1 MKQFETRFKQI
12 DVLPMVK
19 HYISSLDLYNLFKKY
34 VPASNS
40 CLAEHA
46 ESLCIITAN
55 IICDN
60 KPLYKVQEWLA
71 KYTDGLTNESVNA
84 DKFNDDRLARSLS
97 ALFKA
102 DRHSLMTE
110 VSCNAIK
117 LHKLLTD
124 EIHNDSTTV
133 TFIGQYANPDSD
145 AIELKHGHNKDF
157 RPDCKQIV
165 FGLNITADGHVPL
178 SYKAFNGNRNDDT
191 THIPNW
197 NELRCLLHKE
207 DFIYIADCKLCSS
220 QNLAYIDENNGYFI
234 TIIPKFHKE
243 STSFMQYIK
252 SNDVKWEDAFEIRH
266 SRKNKE
272 INKFKT
278 YEAGKNSKGYR
289 VIWVH
294 CSSKQQE
301 DKKRRLK
308 KLDKAQKA
316 LQELIPKLNAYHLK
330 TQKDIT
336 KAVNKI
342 CLDVQGLI
350 DVKITKGRKQI
361 LKRIPSTR
369 RRAGEPIYEN
379 KWSFNY
385 GLEWRI
391 NEPAALAV
399 SKTDGLFP
407 LITNN
412 HLLDA
417 AEVLR
422 MYKRQSF
429 LEKRM
434 YTKKSILEVAP
445 VFLKKESRIEAVL
458 LLYFLALMIVSLIER
473 NIRLNMTKQKIEK
486 LPILPQKMNTKMPT
500 WNNIRYFYRDI
511 HLSVIIK
518 DKIPIQTDVQG
529 FSELHKKICVL
540 VEVPCSAYKNLH
552 DGWWLFEGT

>member
-1 MKQFETRFKQI
+1 MRQIEAQYKQL

-19 HYISSLDLYNLFKKY
+19 HYMSSLDLYNIFKKY
-34 VPASNS
+34 VPASNN

-46 ESLCIITAN
+46 ESLCIIVAN

-71 KYTDGLTNESVNA
+71 KYADGLTNESANA

-133 TFIGQYANPDSD
+133 TFIGQYANPDAD
-145 AIELKHGHNKDF
+145 AVQLNHGHNKDF

-165 FGLNITADGHVPL
+165 FGLNATADGHIPL
-178 SYKAFNGNRNDDT
+178 SYKAFNGNTNDDT

-197 NELRCLLHKE
+197 NQLRSLLKKE
-207 DFIYIADCKLCSS
+207 DFIYIADCKLCNRK
-220 QNLAYIDENNGYFI
+220 NLAYIDENNGYFI
-234 TIIPKFHKE
+234 TIIPKYHKE
-243 STSFMQYIK
+243 STSFMDYIK
-252 SNDVKWEDAFEIRH
+252 THDVKWEDAFEIRH
-266 SRKNKE
+266 SRKKKE
-272 INKFKT
+272 INKFRT
-278 YEAGKNSKGYR
+278 YEAGKNTKGYR

-294 CSSKQQE
+294 CSSKEQE

-308 KLDKAQKA
+308 KLAKAQRA
-316 LQELIPKLNAYHLK
+316 LEELIPKLNAYHLK

-342 CLDVQGLI
+342 CQDVEGLI

-369 RRAGEPIYEN
+369 RREGEPIYER

-385 GLEWRI
+385 GLQWKI
-391 NEPAALAV
+391 NEQAEQSE

-434 YTKKSILEVAP
+434 YTKKSILDVAP
-445 VFLKKESRIEAVL
+445 VFLKKERRIEAVL
-458 LLYFLALMIVSLIER
+458 LLYFFALMIVSLIER

-486 LPILPQKMNTKMPT
+486 LPILPQKMNTKKPT
-500 WNNIRYFYRDI
+500 WNNIRYFYRNI

-518 DKIPIQTDVQG
+518 NKIPIQVDVQG
-529 FSELHKKICVL
+529 FSELHKKVCELI
-540 VEVPCSAYKNLH
+540 EVPSSAYKNLH
-552 DGWWLFEGT
+552 DGWWSFEGT

>member
-1 MKQFETRFKQI
+1 MKQFDTRFKQV
-12 DVLPMVK
+12 DVLPMAK
-19 HYISSLDLYNLFKKY
+19 HYMSSLDLYNLFKKY

-71 KYTDGLTNESVNA
+71 KYADGLTNESVNV
-84 DKFNDDRLARSLS
+84 DKFNDDRLGRSLG

-117 LHKLLTD
+117 LHQLLTD

-133 TFIGQYANPDSD
+133 TFTGQYATADPE
-145 AIELKHGHNKDF
+145 AVQLKHGHNKDF

-178 SYKAFNGNRNDDT
+178 SYKAYNGNRDDDT

-197 NELRCLLHKE
+197 NELRSLIQKE

-220 QNLAYIDENNGYFI
+220 KNLAYIDENNGYFI
-234 TIIPKFHKE
+234 TIIPKSHNE
-243 STSFMQYIK
+243 SKNFMDYIK
-252 SNDVKWEDAFEIRH
+252 SNDVNWEDAFEIRH
-266 SRKNKE
+266 SRKKKE
-272 INKFKT
+272 VNKFKT
-278 YEAGKNSKGYR
+278 HEAGKNTKGYR
-289 VIWVH
+289 IIWVH
-294 CSSKQQE
+294 SSSKSQE
-301 DKKRRLK
+301 DKNRRLK
-308 KLDKAQKA
+308 KIAKAQKA

-342 CLDVQGLI
+342 CKHVQGLI

-361 LKRIPSTR
+361 RKRIPSTQ

-385 GLEWRI
+385 GLEFKI
-391 NEPAALAV
+391 NEQAEMAV

-412 HLLDA
+412 HLLEA
-417 AEVLR
+417 GEVVR
-422 MYKRQSF
+422 MYKRQSY

-434 YTKKSILEVAP
+434 YTKKSILDVAP
-445 VFLKKESRIEAVL
+445 VFLKKERRIEAVL
-458 LLYFLALMIVSLIER
+458 LLYFFALMIVSLMER
-473 NIRLNMTKQKIEK
+473 NIRLNMSKQKIEK
-486 LPILPQKMNTKMPT
+486 LAILPQKMNTKKPT
-500 WNNIRYFYRDI
+500 WNNIRYFCRNI
-511 HLSVIIK
+511 HLAVIIK
-518 DKIPIQTDVQG
+518 NKIPIQVDVQG
-529 FSELHKKICVL
+529 FSELHKKVCEL

-552 DGWWLFEGT
+552 DDWWLFEGT

>member
-1 MKQFETRFKQI
+1 MEQIEAQYKQV

-19 HYISSLDLYNLFKKY
+19 HYMDSLDLYNLFKKY
-34 VPASNS
+34 VPSPSS

-71 KYTDGLTNESVNA
+71 KYADGLTTQSVNA
-84 DKFNDDRLARSLS
+84 DKFNDDRLGRSLS

-124 EIHNDSTTV
+124 EIHNDSTSV
-133 TFIGQYANPDSD
+133 TFIGRYATPDPD
-145 AIELKHGHNKDF
+145 AVQLKQGYNKDF

-178 SYKAFNGNRNDDT
+178 SYKAYNGNRDDDT

-197 NELRCLLHKE
+197 NELRSLIQKE

-220 QNLAYIDENNGYFI
+220 KNLAYIDENNGYFI
-234 TIIPKFHKE
+234 TIIPKFHKK
-243 STSFMQYIK
+243 SKSFMDYIK
-252 SNDVKWEDAFEIRH
+252 TNDVQWEDAFEIRH
-266 SRKNKE
+266 SRKKKE
-272 INKFKT
+272 INKFRT
-278 YEAGKNSKGYR
+278 YEADKTSKGYR
-289 VIWVH
+289 IIWVH
-294 CSSKQQE
+294 SSSKAQE

-308 KLDKAQKA
+308 KIDKAQKA
-316 LQELIPKLNAYHLK
+316 LEELIPKLNAYHLK
-330 TQKDIT
+330 TQKQIT
-336 KAVNKI
+336 KSVNKI
-342 CLDVQGLI
+342 CKQVEGLI

-361 LKRIPSTR
+361 CKRIPSTR
-369 RRAGEPIYEN
+369 RRPGDSIYEN

-385 GLEWRI
+385 GLEWKI
-391 NEPAALAV
+391 NEQAAISE

-422 MYKRQSF
+422 MYKRQSY

-434 YTKKSILEVAP
+434 YTKKSILDIAP
-445 VFLKKESRIEAVL
+445 VFLKKERRIEAVL
-458 LLYFLALMIVSLIER
+458 LLYFFALMIVSLIER
-473 NIRLNMTKQKIEK
+473 NIRLNMTKEKIEK
-486 LPILPQKMNTKMPT
+486 LPILPQKMNTKKPT
-500 WNNIRYFYRDI
+500 WNNIRYFCRNI

-518 DKIPIQTDVQG
+518 NKVPIQADVQG
-529 FSELHKKICVL
+529 FSQLHKKVCEL

-552 DGWWLFEGT
+552 DRWWLFEGT

>member
-1 MKQFETRFKQI
+1 MEQIEAQYKQV

-19 HYISSLDLYNLFKKY
+19 HYMDSLDLYNLFKKY
-34 VPASNS
+34 VPSPTS

-71 KYTDGLTNESVNA
+71 KYADGLTNQSANA
-84 DKFNDDRLARSLS
+84 DKFNDDRLGRSLS

-124 EIHNDSTTV
+124 EIHNDSTSV
-133 TFIGQYANPDSD
+133 TFKGKYANPDPD
-145 AIELKHGHNKDF
+145 AVQLKHGHNKDF

-178 SYKAFNGNRNDDT
+178 SYKAYNGNRDDDT

-197 NELRCLLHKE
+197 NELRSLIQKE

-220 QNLAYIDENNGYFI
+220 KNLAYIDENNGYFI

-243 STSFMQYIK
+243 SKSFMDYIK
-252 SNDVKWEDAFEIRH
+252 TNDVEWEDAFEIRH
-266 SRKNKE
+266 SRKKKE
-272 INKFKT
+272 INKFRT
-278 YEAGKNSKGYR
+278 YEAGKASKGYR
-289 VIWVH
+289 IIRVH
-294 CSSKQQE
+294 SSSKEQE

-308 KLDKAQKA
+308 KIDEAQKA
-316 LQELIPKLNAYHLK
+316 LEELIPKLNAYHLK
-330 TQKDIT
+330 TQKQIT

-342 CLDVQGLI
+342 CKQVEGLI

-361 LKRIPSTR
+361 CKRIPSTR
-369 RRAGEPIYEN
+369 RRPGDPIYEN

-385 GLEWRI
+385 GLEWKI
-391 NEPAALAV
+391 NEQAAIDE

-412 HLLDA
+412 NLLDA

-422 MYKRQSF
+422 MYKRQSY

-434 YTKKSILEVAP
+434 YTKKSILDIAP
-445 VFLKKESRIEAVL
+445 VFLKKERRIEAVL
-458 LLYFLALMIVSLIER
+458 LLYFFALMIVSLIER
-473 NIRLNMTKQKIEK
+473 NIRLNMTKEKIEK
-486 LPILPQKMNTKMPT
+486 LPILPQKMNTKKPT
-500 WNNIRYFYRDI
+500 WNNIRYFCRNI

-518 DKIPIQTDVQG
+518 NKVPIQADVQG
-529 FSELHKKICVL
+529 FSQLHKKVCEL

-552 DGWWLFEGT
+552 DRWWLFEGT

>member
-1 MKQFETRFKQI
+1 MGQIEAQYKQV

-19 HYISSLDLYNLFKKY
+19 HYMNSLDLYNLFKKY
-34 VPASNS
+34 VPASTN

-55 IICDN
+55 IICNN

-71 KYTDGLTNESVNA
+71 KYADGLTNESVNA

-110 VSCNAIK
+110 VSCGAIK

-133 TFIGQYANPDSD
+133 TFIGQYANPDPD
-145 AIELKHGHNKDF
+145 AVQLKHGHNKDF

-178 SYKAFNGNRNDDT
+178 SYKAYSGNRNDDT

-197 NELRCLLHKE
+197 NELRSLIRKE

-220 QNLAYIDENNGYFI
+220 KNLAYIDENNGYFI

-243 STSFMQYIK
+243 SKSFMEYIK
-252 SNDVKWEDAFEIRH
+252 TNDVKWEDAFEIRH
-266 SRKNKE
+266 SRKKKE
-272 INKFKT
+272 INKFRT
-278 YEAGKNSKGYR
+278 YEAGKNTKGYR
-289 VIWVH
+289 IIWVH
-294 CSSKQQE
+294 CSSKEQE
-301 DKKRRLK
+301 DKNRRLK
-308 KLDKAQKA
+308 KLDKTQKA
-316 LQELIPKLNAYHLK
+316 LEELIPKLNAYHLK
-330 TQKDIT
+330 TQKEIT

-342 CLDVQGLI
+342 CEDVQGLI

-361 LKRIPSTR
+361 CKRIPSTR
-369 RRAGEPIYEN
+369 RRAGEPIYDN

-385 GLEWRI
+385 GLEWKI
-391 NEPAALAV
+391 NEQAAMGV

-422 MYKRQSF
+422 MYKRQSY

-434 YTKKSILEVAP
+434 YTKKSILDVAP

-458 LLYFLALMIVSLIER
+458 LLYFFALMVVSLIER

-486 LPILPQKMNTKMPT
+486 LPILPQKMNTKKPT
-500 WNNIRYFYRDI
+500 WNNIRYFYRNI

-518 DKIPIQTDVQG
+518 NKVPIQADVQG
-529 FSELHKKICVL
+529 FSDLHKKVCEL
-540 VEVPCSAYKNLH
+540 VEVPCSVYKNLH

>member
-1 MKQFETRFKQI
+1 MKQIEAQYKQV

-19 HYISSLDLYNLFKKY
+19 HYMNSLDLYNLFKKY
-34 VPASNS
+34 VPCSTN

-71 KYTDGLTNESVNA
+71 KYADGLANESVNA
-84 DKFNDDRLARSLS
+84 DKFNDDRLGRSLS

-110 VSCNAIK
+110 VSCSAIK

-133 TFIGQYANPDSD
+133 TFIGEYANPDPD
-145 AIELKHGHNKDF
+145 AVQLKQGHNKDF

-178 SYKAFNGNRNDDT
+178 SYKAYNGNRNDDT

-197 NELRCLLHKE
+197 NELRSLIQKE

-220 QNLAYIDENNGYFI
+220 KNLAYIDENNGYFI

-243 STSFMQYIK
+243 SKSFIQYIK

-266 SRKNKE
+266 SRKKKE
-272 INKFKT
+272 INKFRT

-289 VIWVH
+289 IIWVH
-294 CSSKQQE
+294 SSSKEQN
-301 DKKRRLK
+301 DKNRRLK
-308 KLDKAQKA
+308 KIDKAQKA
-316 LQELIPKLNAYHLK
+316 LEELIPKLNAYHLK
-330 TQKDIT
+330 TQKQIT

-342 CLDVQGLI
+342 CKEVEGLI

-361 LKRIPSTR
+361 CKRIPSTK
-369 RRAGEPIYEN
+369 RRASDPIYEN

-385 GLEWRI
+385 GLEWKI
-391 NEPAALAV
+391 NEQAAMGV

-417 AEVLR
+417 ADVLR
-422 MYKRQSF
+422 MYKRQSY

-434 YTKKSILEVAP
+434 YTKKSILDVAP

-458 LLYFLALMIVSLIER
+458 LLYFFALMIVSLIER

-486 LPILPQKMNTKMPT
+486 LPILPQKMNTKKPT
-500 WNNIRYFYRDI
+500 WNNIRYFCRNI

-518 DKIPIQTDVQG
+518 NKIPIQTNIQG
-529 FSELHKKICVL
+529 FSDLHKKVCKLI
-540 VEVPCSAYKNLH
+540 EVPCSAYKNLH